1 MNKVFIKSDNIKVIT
16 ILYIFILILFLS
28 GCSTKQSE
36 TIQKPEDVTI
46 FYQADSGEFKKDIYT
61 DHLKDDAESQPESDK
76 TIIYLECG
84 GDETR
89 IISGLIASFNQ
100 ENDLYYVEMVQ
111 HPYDNAFQDERER
124 LKIEVATGKGPD
136 IMTTDIFP
144 VSKEIIAKDYLVDLS
159 LLMEKSGIT
168 DEKYFPAYRCLTD
181 GDKTYGLCPSMD
193 VIGMSIDGDVLPD
206 KQIPDLETLVDILLA
221 YPEPAVFLN
230 DAQEGIHIMD
240 YFLCGS
246 KNLWGMID
254 WESKS
259 CDFSTELF
267 SKVLEVSKKYADNRN
282 KGYAPIMR
290 NTFCYIGLYPGR
302 EALEKEGRVILD
314 YYFDD
319 GNYPKYNPS
328 VETLVINSN
337 TKNLEGAWAFLS
349 YAMTKTGQSY
359 YALPTHKDLFTEMNL
374 NLLKDI
380 EDGKAY
386 PMVDFTEAVMQD
398 AIQVFSTGK
407 YCPQYMEEILDII
420 HEEAGAYFSGDK
432 KKEVV
437 IDIIEKRVR
446 LLLEE

>member
-1 MNKVFIKSDNIKVIT
+1 MEKRIN
-16 ILYIFILILFLS
+16 LYKRFLCLCCLLPILFLVS
-28 GCSTKQSE
+28 GCSGKTDIEE
-36 TIQKPEDVTI
+36 TQTPEDITI
-46 FYQADSGEFKKDIYT
+46 FYEADSGSFKKDTYVEYSKEDT
-61 DHLKDDAESQPESDK
+61 VPPPENGK
-76 TIIYLECG
+76 TIISLVCG
-84 GDETR
+84 GAETR
-89 IISGLIASFNQ
+89 TIIGLINSFNK
-100 ENDLYYVEMVQ
+100 ENDLYHVEMVQ
-111 HPYDNAFQDERER
+111 HPYDMDFSGKQER
-124 LKIEVATGKGPD
+124 LKVEVATGKGPD

-144 VSKEIIAKDYLVDLS
+144 VTEEIISKEYLVDLS
-159 LLMEKSGIT
+159 PLMEKSGIT
-168 DEKYFPAYRCLTD
+168 DERYFPAYRCLTN

-193 VIGMSIDGDVLPD
+193 VIGMSIDGNILPN

-221 YPEPAVFLN
+221 YPEPAIFLN
-230 DAQEGIHIMD
+230 DSQEGIHIMD

-246 KNLWGMID
+246 ENLWGMID
-254 WESKS
+254 WENKS

-267 SKVLEVSKKYADNRN
+267 SKILEVSKKYADNRN

-319 GNYPKYNPS
+319 GNYPKYNAS
-328 VETLVINSN
+328 VETLVINAN
-337 TKNLEGAWAFLS
+337 TNNLEGAWAFLS
-349 YAMTKTGQSY
+349 YAMSKTGQSY
-359 YALPTHKDLFTEMNL
+359 YALPTHKDLFAEMNL

-407 YCPQYMEEILDII
+407 YCPQYTEEIMDII
-420 HEEAGAYFSGDK
+420 HEESGAYFSGDK
-432 KKEVV
+432 NKEEV
-437 IDIIEKRVR
+437 INIIQNRVT

>member
-1 MNKVFIKSDNIKVIT
+1 MNREFVKSDNIKFIT
-16 ILYIFILILFLS
+16 VLYLFILILS

-46 FYQADSGEFKKDIYT
+46 FYQADSGEFKKEIYS
-61 DHLKDDAESQPESDK
+61 DLLKDDSLSQPENGK

-84 GDETR
+84 GEKTR
-89 IISGLIASFNQ
+89 TISGLIASFNQ
-100 ENDLYYVEMVQ
+100 ENDLYYVEMIQ
-111 HPYDNAFQDERER
+111 HPYNIAFQDERER

-144 VSKEIIAKDYLVDLS
+144 VSKEIISKDHLVDLT

-168 DEKYFPAYRCLTD
+168 DEKYFPAYRCLMD
-181 GDKTYGLCPSMD
+181 NGKIYGLCPSMD
-193 VIGMSIDGDVLPD
+193 VIRMSIDGNILPN
-206 KQIPDLETLVDILLA
+206 KEIPDLETLLDILLE

-230 DAQEGIHIMD
+230 DTQEGIYIMD

-259 CDFSTELF
+259 CDFSTALF
-267 SKVLEVSKKYADNRN
+267 SKILEVSKKYADNRN
-282 KGYAPIMR
+282 KGYEPIMR

-302 EALEKEGRVILD
+302 EALEKEGRVVLD

-319 GNYPKYNPS
+319 GNYPKYNSS

-337 TKNLEGAWAFLS
+337 TKHLEGAWAFLS
-349 YAMTKTGQSY
+349 YAMTKSGQSY
-359 YALPTHKDLFTEMNL
+359 YALPTHKELFTEKNL
-374 NLLKDI
+374 DLLKDI
-380 EDGKAY
+380 EDGKTY
-386 PMVDFTEAVMQD
+386 TLVDFTEEVMQD

-407 YCPQYMEEILDII
+407 YCPQYTEEILDII

-432 KKEVV
+432 NKEVV